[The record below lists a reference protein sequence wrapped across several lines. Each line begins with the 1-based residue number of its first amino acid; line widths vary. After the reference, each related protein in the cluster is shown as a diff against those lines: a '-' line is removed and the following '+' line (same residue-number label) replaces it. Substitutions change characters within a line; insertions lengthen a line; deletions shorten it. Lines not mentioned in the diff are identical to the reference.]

1 MSLFDYFARKKNSSA
16 TTAKDRLQV
25 IVAHERKMRNQPDYL
40 PAMQKDI
47 MAVIKKYI
55 DIELDQIEVQ
65 LENQND
71 CSVLEL
77 NVTLPEE
84 KFNLRTAKSV

>member
-1 MSLFDYFARKKNSSA
+1 MSLFDYFARKKNNTASI
-16 TTAKDRLQV
+16 AKDRLQV
-25 IVAHERKMRNQPDYL
+25 IVAHERKMRQQPDYL

-55 DIELDQIEVQ
+55 DIDIDQIEVQ
-65 LENQND
+65 LENQQD

-77 NVTLPEE
+77 NVTLPEA
-84 KFNLRTAKSV
+84 KSTPKVAKSV